1 MYREFGFTFY
11 TQKIMK
17 PDELYKNWEE
27 SKDRIK
33 NKIVELTEDDLLFSA
48 DQKDEMYG
56 KLQINTEK
64 PEPGLT
70 TPVIEL

>member
-1 MYREFGFTFY
+1 
-11 TQKIMK
+11 MK

-33 NKIVELTEDDLLFSA
+33 HKIVELTEDDLLFSA

-56 KLQINTEK
+56 KLQISTEK
-64 PEPGLT
+64 PEPGQSN
-70 TPVIEL
+70 PVIEL